1 MLISPLKICNLQ
13 KFLFN
18 INKKVKF
25 VREEKIQDA
34 DNQFLSNLRLYF
46 TIFHQRELRFC
57 IKLMLSILF
66 LQFSTCLYEAV
77 DTHLW
82 KICYTIEEK
91 HITTLTSLF
100 LREYVQVSILTIDI
114 EKSSKFHCN
123 ICSQTIDIALSA
135 NWTIVEESDVQGHN
149 HSFVGK
155 LHKSSWS

>member
-25 VREEKIQDA
+25 VTKEKIQDA
-34 DNQFLSNLRLYF
+34 DNQFLSNLHLYF
-46 TIFHQRELRFC
+46 TISHQRELKFC

-66 LQFSTCLYEAV
+66 SQFSTCLYEAV

-82 KICYTIEEK
+82 KIYYTIEK
-91 HITTLTSLF
+91 KYITTLTLQF
-100 LREYVQVSILTIDI
+100 LREYVQVSILTSDI

-123 ICSQTIDIALSA
+123 ICTQTIDIELSA
-135 NWTIVEESDVQGHN
+135 DWTIVKESYVQGHN
-149 HSFVGK
+149 HTCVGK